1 MDSLNGQQVSQIG
14 FNLNITKLIVE
25 QHVAEIEVISAV
37 SDGMKFFS
45 AYLKYTYDRH
55 DGATLII

>member
-37 SDGMKFFS
+37 SDGMKFF
-45 AYLKYTYDRH
+45 L
-55 DGATLII
+55 LI